1 MWGWWSAALLGIPL
15 LFGAVWARVAISD
28 ALREQDRLL
37 ARKRALDRSLQE
49 LTGTRQHLTTW
60 PSLVN
65 RAHSLGL
72 RAPEPQEVVWIA
84 LEEQGEKH

>member
-1 MWGWWSAALLGIPL
+1 MWGWWSAALVGIPL

-28 ALREQDRLL
+28 ALREHDRLL
-37 ARKRALDRSLQE
+37 ERRKELDRSVQG
-49 LTGTRQHLTTW
+49 LTGEHQRLTTW
-60 PSLVN
+60 PNLAN

-84 LEEQGEKH
+84 LEGSGENP